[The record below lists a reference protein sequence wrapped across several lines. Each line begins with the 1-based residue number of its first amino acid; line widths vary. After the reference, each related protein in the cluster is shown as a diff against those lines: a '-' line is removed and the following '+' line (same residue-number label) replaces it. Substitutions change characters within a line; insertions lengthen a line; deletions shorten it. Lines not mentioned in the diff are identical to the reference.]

1 MEEGALSKV
10 FDRRF
15 KHADV
20 VLAGDV
26 LVQAGT
32 DALAVTHFAEDP
44 AVGGGDA
51 LDGVQRAVGVEV
63 NVSGGVAL
71 QVNVLGGDLAVGRQ
85 LTDQLFGCKELALAV
100 GNGDIV
106 HVAHVGQR
114 QPGGLVGGDPGADDT
129 ALVAG
134 DVVEG
139 QGGAGLVGV
148 DDLAVGNQTQLDQRL
163 EAVADAAYQ
172 AVPLLQK
179 GGDALLDGGV
189 AEERGDKLA
198 GAVRRAAAER

>member
-1 MEEGALSKV
+1 MRQRLLEEGELSEV

-26 LVQAGT
+26 LVQAGA

-63 NVSGGVAL
+63 DVGGGIAV
-71 QVNVLGGDLAVGRQ
+71 QINVLSGDLAIGRQ
-85 LTDQLFGCKELALAV
+85 LANQFLGGQELALAV
-100 GNGDIV
+100 GNGNIV

-114 QPGGLVGGDPGADDT
+114 SGGG
-129 ALVAG
+129 
-134 DVVEG
+134 
-139 QGGAGLVGV
+139 
-148 DDLAVGNQTQLDQRL
+148 RCC
-163 EAVADAAYQ
+163 
-172 AVPLLQK
+172 
-179 GGDALLDGGV
+179 
-189 AEERGDKLA
+189 
-198 GAVRRAAAER
+198 